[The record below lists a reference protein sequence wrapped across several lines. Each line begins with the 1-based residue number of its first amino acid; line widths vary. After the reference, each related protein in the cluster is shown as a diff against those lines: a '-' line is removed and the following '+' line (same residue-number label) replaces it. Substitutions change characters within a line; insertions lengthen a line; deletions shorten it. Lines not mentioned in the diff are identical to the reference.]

1 MQRFIQRKFRYPSFH
16 GADYG
21 GYAECWVHPVIPRKG
36 SLGVFWRPCPPLSH
50 IALGLI
56 GLGKVEYKGETVDA
70 AEASERRRYYTG
82 RVSGKRRPGLNNGTQ
97 MMTAVGVNVLWDAM
111 RLLKVADIATAMTAE
126 ALHGI
131 TKAYDPK
138 VQN

>member
-1 MQRFIQRKFRYPSFH
+1 
-16 GADYG
+16 
-21 GYAECWVHPVIPRKG
+21 
-36 SLGVFWRPCPPLSH
+36 
-50 IALGLI
+50 
-56 GLGKVEYKGETVDA
+56 
-70 AEASERRRYYTG
+70 
-82 RVSGKRRPGLNNGTQ
+82 
-97 MMTAVGVNVLWDAM
+97 MTAVGVNVLWDAM